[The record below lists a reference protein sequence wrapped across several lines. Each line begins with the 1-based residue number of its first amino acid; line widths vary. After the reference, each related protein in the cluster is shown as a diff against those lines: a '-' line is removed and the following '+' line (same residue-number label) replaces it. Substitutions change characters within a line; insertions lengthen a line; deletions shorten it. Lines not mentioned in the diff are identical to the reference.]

1 MMRKALLPVSG
12 LVLAL
17 AALSSC
23 HKKQINNLIQTA
35 PIRQDFEV
43 VYDVPTMSTA
53 ATAVFR
59 NGDVTGSMIQLTG
72 GNSLTINGEVPNYAP
87 LTYTYSWNQN
97 GYQTVNFVLTKPS
110 GKTITNS
117 VNIGDTLGSNFP
129 AGLSQD
135 ISKNTGLNF
144 TATGFPLSATEDL
157 LVTLIGKDQ
166 LGNYATESK
175 NFYNNAVSLTRDDLS
190 RFKNGSLNVQIK
202 RQRTLNIQQS
212 DSTGGGSRIVSLQ
225 VQKAFNLT
233 N

>member
-1 MMRKALLPVSG
+1 MRKALLPVSG
-12 LVLAL
+12 FVLAL

-23 HKKQINNLIQTA
+23 HSKSVNNLIQTT

-43 VYDVPTMSTA
+43 VYDMPTMSTA

-72 GNSLTINGEVPNYAP
+72 GNSLTINGAVPNYAP
-87 LTYTYSWNQN
+87 LTYTYSWNDNGFQN
-97 GYQTVNFVLTKPS
+97 VTFVLTKPS
-110 GKTITNS
+110 GRTVTNT
-117 VNIGDTLGSNFP
+117 VNWGDTLGSYFP
-129 AGLSQD
+129 SGLGQD
-135 ISKNTGLNF
+135 VSKNNGLNF
-144 TATGFPLSATEDL
+144 TATGYPLSASEDL
-157 LVTLIGKDQ
+157 LVTLVGKDQ
-166 LGNYATESK
+166 LGNFATESK

-202 RQRTLNIQQS
+202 RQRTMNVQQS
-212 DSTGGGSRIVSLQ
+212 DSTGGGSRIISLQ